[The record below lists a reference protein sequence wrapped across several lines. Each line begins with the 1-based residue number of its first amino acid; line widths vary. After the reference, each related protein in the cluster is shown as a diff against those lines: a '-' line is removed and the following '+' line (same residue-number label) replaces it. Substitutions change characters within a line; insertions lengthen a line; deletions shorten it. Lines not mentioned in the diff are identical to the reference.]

1 MGLFI
6 DKTQKH
12 LFGIRALAIAVMVAI
27 SLCTAFFPLGNL
39 PVTLSIVGLL
49 GFFTVPILPSSY
61 AFVSKIT
68 PGMAPSVV
76 NGLMMSGAQLYSF
89 FGSLFATW
97 LLSYGQRVG
106 LGWTMFTQ
114 SIALLCTLCIKYEP
128 QSEFSVYAHET
139 RLDS

>member
-39 PVTLSIVGLL
+39 PVTLSIVG
-49 GFFTVPILPSSY
+49 
-61 AFVSKIT
+61 FVSKIT

-106 LGWTMFTQ
+106 LGWTVFTQ